1 MTPAPGTA
9 DQKFQNSLGMNAKL
23 KVSQTQNQIN
33 IEWGKV
39 SGADGYNV
47 YATYCGQSY
56 TKKSISQVK
65 KGKTA
70 TIKAKTI
77 LVDKSKK
84 QLSDAH
90 AKEFCYETS
99 NKKVAKVNA
108 NGKVEAVGKG
118 TCYIYVYARNGFAKR
133 VKVTVK

>member
-1 MTPAPGTA
+1 M
-9 DQKFQNSLGMNAKL
+9 
-23 KVSQTQNQIN
+23 
-33 IEWGKV
+33 
-39 SGADGYNV
+39 
-47 YATYCGQSY
+47 
-56 TKKSISQVK
+56 K

-90 AKEFCYETS
+90 AKEFRYETS

-118 TCYIYVYARNGFAKR
+118 TCYIYVYARNGCAKR
-133 VKVTVK
+133 VKITGK